1 MVKDGRTGASGSE
14 ARMLVHGCEVQ
25 ERHHLRLTREMGHLS
40 HCPPGVSMGPM
51 QTLARQP
58 KNLGN
63 TSDDL
68 GEAPET

>member
-1 MVKDGRTGASGSE
+1 MVKDRRAGASGSK
-14 ARMLVHGCEVQ
+14 AGKLVHGCEVQ

-40 HCPPGVSMGPM
+40 HYPPGVSTEPM